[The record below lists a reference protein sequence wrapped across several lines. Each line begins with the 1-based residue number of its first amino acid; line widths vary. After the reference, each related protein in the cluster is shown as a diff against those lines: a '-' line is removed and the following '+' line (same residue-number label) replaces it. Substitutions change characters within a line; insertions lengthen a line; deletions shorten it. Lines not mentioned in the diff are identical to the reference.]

1 MECAKWNDNYSLGIK
16 EIDDQ
21 HKKLFG
27 MINKLCSVLA
37 EDPSPRTFIG
47 KGVMDNATEEILGE
61 MTEYASSH
69 FFLEEVYFQKFKYE
83 KTVEHM
89 AQHELFRLKVHSL
102 KADLERGKDSVA
114 TDTLAYLSSWF
125 VEHILHFDREYV
137 ECFHKHGL

>member
-1 MECAKWNDNYSLGIK
+1 
-16 EIDDQ
+16 
-21 HKKLFG
+21 

-37 EDPSPRTFIG
+37 EDANPRSFMG
-47 KGVMDNATEEILGE
+47 KGAQDNITEEILGD

-69 FFLEEVYFQKFKYE
+69 FFLEETYFQKFHYE
-83 KTVEHM
+83 KTEEHM

-102 KADLERGKDSVA
+102 KTDLAKGKESVA
-114 TDTLAYLSSWF
+114 TETLAYLSNWF

>member
-1 MECAKWNDNYSLGIK
+1 MSCAKWNDDYSLGIK
-16 EIDDQ
+16 AIDDQ

-37 EDPSPRTFIG
+37 EDGNPRTFMG
-47 KGVMDNATEEILGE
+47 KGVQDNITEEILGE
-61 MTEYASSH
+61 MTDYASDH
-69 FFLEEVYFQKFKYE
+69 FFLEEKYFQEFHYE
-83 KTVEHM
+83 KMEEHM

-102 KADLERGKDSVA
+102 KADLDKRKESVA
-114 TDTLAYLSSWF
+114 METLAYLSNWF